1 MTLSPLRTASTPPAN
16 LSQVLARIGPL
27 ATFLASLSLIAGP
40 PAAAQPVPR
49 VPVTFTNA
57 PAAQAAGICGTGASP
72 YSLDL
77 PYRPGGCVVPRTNR
91 CPAFRLLIDH
101 KTGQVTTR
109 PLEAGHILLQLDE
122 WERFQRTKP
131 GGR

>member
-1 MTLSPLRTASTPPAN
+1 MTISPLRTASRAPAN
-16 LSQVLARIGPL
+16 PSEVLAGLAPL
-27 ATFLASLSLIAGP
+27 ATFLASLSLFAAA

-49 VPVTFTNA
+49 VPVTRTNA
-57 PAAQAAGICGTGASP
+57 PAAQAAGICGTGTSP
-72 YSLDL
+72 YSPDL

-109 PLEAGHILLQLDE
+109 PLEPGHILLQLDE
-122 WERFQRTKP
+122 WERFQRSKP
-131 GGR
+131 SGR